1 MAVSDDGQNGERWH
15 AASARAAGP
24 VSGLGFD
31 QSWPFTAAATCRG
44 PARNATPPPA
54 PGTADTTKSIAAN
67 QNINRDLHEYPS
79 MKVGSVV
86 GQL

>member
-15 AASARAAGP
+15 AASARATGP
-24 VSGLGFD
+24 VNSLEFD
-31 QSWPFTAAATCRG
+31 HSWPFTGPATCRG
-44 PARNATPPPA
+44 PARNATPLPA
-54 PGTADTTKSIAAN
+54 PGAADAAKSIIAN

-79 MKVGSVV
+79 MKVGSVI